1 MEQILFFRLISTK
14 IFFSFLAATSDR
26 KI

>member
-1 MEQILFFRLISTK
+1 
-14 IFFSFLAATSDR
+14 LAATSDR